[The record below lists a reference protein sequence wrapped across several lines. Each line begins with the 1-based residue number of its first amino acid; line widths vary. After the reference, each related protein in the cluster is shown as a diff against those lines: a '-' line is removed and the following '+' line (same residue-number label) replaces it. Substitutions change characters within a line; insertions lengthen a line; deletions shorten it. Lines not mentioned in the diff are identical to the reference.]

1 MERLIE
7 QIYAAFIIPE
17 YSVVNV
23 QGQRVLMFRLVVGKY
38 QEIETSVLVLG
49 VTIAL
54 LEATINRWVESTNT
68 TAASWFMVQ
77 ISQ

>member
-1 MERLIE
+1 
-7 QIYAAFIIPE
+7 
-17 YSVVNV
+17 
-23 QGQRVLMFRLVVGKY
+23 MFRLIVGKY
-38 QEIETSVLVLG
+38 QEIETSVMVLE

-77 ISQ
+77 ILQ

>member
-1 MERLIE
+1 M
-7 QIYAAFIIPE
+7 IPE
-17 YSVVNV
+17 YSVVNM

-54 LEATINRWVESTNT
+54 LETTINRWVESTNT

-77 ISQ
+77 ILQ

>member
-1 MERLIE
+1 M
-7 QIYAAFIIPE
+7 IPE

-23 QGQRVLMFRLVVGKY
+23 EGQRVLMFRLVVGKY

-77 ISQ
+77 ILQ